1 MKSFGAL
8 SLVRPL
14 AIALGVV
21 LVASLAV
28 VSSGAF
34 GQFTATGRGD
44 VRVGAG
50 GVALSW
56 DHSTTSQADMV
67 VGPLQPAGS
76 MQFGLDLVNSGDLGL
91 SAIQLAVQ
99 GTNTGSVSDG
109 LQLAIDSCSIPW
121 SGETP
126 NLICGGEERVVS
138 VDRPVAG
145 VIGLPNSGALITD
158 GVDHLR
164 FTFRLPRSAPASM
177 MNSSG
182 TVSILATGVQRVG
195 EKR

>member
-1 MKSFGAL
+1 
-8 SLVRPL
+8 
-14 AIALGVV
+14 
-21 LVASLAV
+21 
-28 VSSGAF
+28 
-34 GQFTATGRGD
+34 
-44 VRVGAG
+44 
-50 GVALSW
+50 
-56 DHSTTSQADMV
+56 
-67 VGPLQPAGS
+67 
-76 MQFGLDLVNSGDLGL
+76 
-91 SAIQLAVQ
+91 
-99 GTNTGSVSDG
+99 
-109 LQLAIDSCSIPW
+109 
-121 SGETP
+121 
-126 NLICGGEERVVS
+126 VS